1 MIVDSPCRKRQL
13 LHFVIFILG
22 IISLWTACES
32 QPSVPINRNPTPNS
46 AEPGESIVAEIRM
59 HTEQG
64 TPESIIQALGIIRS
78 NDVDNTEFGRMMNAV
93 NISVLR
99 LVYPAVQTQ
108 LPLFDPPLTH
118 LYTRIL
124 REASNGVYI
133 PPQPDS
139 TDVLEHIL
147 PFLAYYPQTVSTPP
161 NTATRTKS
169 LTPEH
174 FLSALPDLQKA
185 VTLNENSGLAA
196 YFIGIALEQ
205 AGYSKEAFAQF
216 TQVHERFPDSYPA
229 ALALARIMNNQGEK
243 EAAVRLLSQT
253 LTRFPDNAN
262 IKRQL
267 ARVYYNAGDWSRAEP
282 AVAEILQQALLD
294 REFVLMM
301 AHILVEQG
309 RFQAAQTYL
318 NTFQSLEPT
327 NKLYLFLRARVQA
340 EGFNNRDS
348 AINFLRAILRN
359 PSSTNSTIDDQ
370 AAHYA
375 VKLLLESPRPLDRQE
390 GREVLARLMA
400 APSPQL
406 EIVSLALDEAIR
418 EEDWVLARTYLNQIL
433 NRRRSPLDL
442 LAAYT
447 LERAQGNNAAAL
459 AFARELTQRYP
470 ADTEGSIALITALID
485 TGRRNEAAQQLE
497 RRINIAP
504 SGILKSR
511 YLFLRSRIAA
521 NEQAAVNDLAASLFE
536 DARNLS
542 SLIAMFEIY
551 HRRRD
556 ERRAVY
562 YLRQALAIAP
572 EDPRLHRYETE
583 YADALGRGF

>member
-1 MIVDSPCRKRQL
+1 
-13 LHFVIFILG
+13 
-22 IISLWTACES
+22 
-32 QPSVPINRNPTPNS
+32 
-46 AEPGESIVAEIRM
+46 M